1 MANVNWDKLKVG
13 DFFSVNINM
22 GQDTLLY
29 QKIKQID
36 GGYNAVLINSGDLC
50 QLYIPADSDKTFEKV
65 EVTFSLKP
73 TN

>member
-22 GQDTLLY
+22 GRDTLLY
-29 QKIKQID
+29 QKIKQTD